1 MYIKK
6 FSKNVYI
13 KRKDFIPEC
22 LVSGRTVWWSSS
34 LFKYLCIQGKIY
46 LKGDG
51 CQKRHFRYIIIYST
65 YSNNRTVWNSGMYR
79 RKNFLK
85 ISNNCTWPS
94 WFCYSTLSTRLGF
107 LGKRINAYYP
117 IRVRAEFLIY
127 WLNLFLDSTGKFSS
141 TSSRGQT
148 FKKHYL
154 ARKSSYWCCYTFTAD
169 NQRSF
174 GAFLSST
181 LRYTNL

>member
-1 MYIKK
+1 MRDWFGGHNLPPWLWKLSWECCTVQEYCVSPAHLRPRDDDVDYYCISIEWVLAGVYKK

-94 WFCYSTLSTRLGF
+94 WFYYSTLSTRLGF
-107 LGKRINAYYP
+107 
-117 IRVRAEFLIY
+117 
-127 WLNLFLDSTGKFSS
+127 
-141 TSSRGQT
+141 
-148 FKKHYL
+148 
-154 ARKSSYWCCYTFTAD
+154 
-169 NQRSF
+169 
-174 GAFLSST
+174 
-181 LRYTNL
+181 